1 MGSQV
6 LLGLPPYLLTHA
18 CIPVCPGCSPVH
30 CRYVLWDQ
38 PAWDEWR
45 DGNFVRWLQQWE
57 ATAARY
63 GCTAQRGWLLGTPA
77 PTLADLA
84 TVHCAVH

>member
-1 MGSQV
+1 M
-6 LLGLPPYLLTHA
+6 
-18 CIPVCPGCSPVH
+18 
-30 CRYVLWDQ
+30 LWDQ

-63 GCTAQRGWLLGTPA
+63 GCTAQRGWLLAEDLVPGKKRKKLSETVTDFFCLDEL
-77 PTLADLA
+77 PTAAADVLPDSQSQA
-84 TVHCAVH
+84 